1 MWKGVDVKRYIIFV
15 MFIVILLIAVGCVMF
30 QSNKAAIIADR
41 LSAIPDDAV
50 KVLPKDDLFPPV
62 LQTSGEVLRLC
73 RRL

>member
-41 LSAIPDDAV
+41 LSAIPDDAI
-50 KVLPKDDLFPPV
+50 KVTEIIEKSLINFKN
-62 LQTSGEVLRLC
+62 TS
-73 RRL
+73 